1 MDMKS
6 TFYFALL
13 SCLFALYSADC
24 LGQTIKGRIV
34 DDRNAAIEGASCVA
48 MNPAD
53 STMTGVAIT
62 DSEGRFE
69 VKGTGAATVLHVSA
83 LGFEPAF
90 RLVNADETVEISL
103 KRQAQELEE
112 VVVKGERPQLTL
124 NNNGALQYD
133 AASIRQQRI
142 VTNAHELLKELPL
155 ITSNDG
161 NSLDLTGAPLGHTIF
176 INGKKPQLSGS
187 QLTDY
192 LKTLPADEVKDVE
205 IIYNAPPKWRVN
217 GAVINIE
224 LRRKLDYS
232 YSGQI
237 QGDYH
242 NVSINSWDLAG
253 SFFLQTKKWNASA
266 MYRYADMH
274 YRTKAIEYGRHTV
287 GTTTYEIKDTTSS
300 RYYEPGHSIYLTLG
314 YDINKQ
320 NSLEL
325 TYSGAFSP
333 DDTQRRRT
341 TNTLTGYSES
351 LIDTHSDLNSMT
363 LTYKG
368 SFLSVGVEYLNNFSS
383 TTQDMKKSGG
393 DQVLNDRRS
402 QNVNR
407 VLVYLNGNNVIAGQ
421 WRLSYGGSFE
431 YTANTNSQN
440 TEHFSGYEDNS
451 QMRNTVK
458 ERIAQLYAGFSRS
471 FFANKLTLQASL
483 KGELYYIGDY
493 HKHTMMPT
501 VTMSFMPSA
510 SHILQLYYQSFRNY
524 PSFWQRQDYEIQQDL
539 YNIFQGNAE
548 LKPARY
554 NVSGLSYVLKS
565 KYVAT
570 LSYYRVN
577 DFFLNQP
584 YQSPDALNKITK
596 PFNIDFTEAW
606 ILSLT
611 APFNPAPWYG
621 LNLTAQGFYER
632 YKASDWFGYSFDR
645 RKASALFRLQNTF
658 TLSAKPKIQLTLSG
672 QYKLPSIVGLYD
684 RPHTFMVQ
692 AGLSGSFL
700 KDRLSVGVSCYDIFK
715 SLTPTE
721 HVRFEGQYLD
731 TNTNFY
737 KRAISVSATWKFGGN
752 IEKRQKTPDTSRYGS
767 GK

>member
-1 MDMKS
+1 MKS
-6 TFYFALL
+6 VFFFGLIL
-13 SCLFALYSADC
+13 GLFVTHTTDC
-24 LGQTIKGRIV
+24 LGQTIRGRIV

-53 STMTGVAIT
+53 STMTGVTIT
-62 DSEGRFE
+62 DSDGRFE
-69 VKGTGAATVLHVSA
+69 VKGTGATTTLHVSA

-90 RLVNADETVEISL
+90 RIVNADEVIEIML
-103 KRQAQELEE
+103 KRQAQELDE

-124 NNNGALQYD
+124 SKDGTLQYD
-133 AASIRQQRI
+133 AASVRQQKI
-142 VTNAHELLKELPL
+142 VTNALELLKELPL
-155 ITSNDG
+155 ITSNDEG
-161 NSLDLTGAPLGHTIF
+161 SLDLTGAPLGHTIF

-192 LKTLPADEVKDVE
+192 LKTLPAEEVKDVE

-224 LRRKLDYS
+224 LQRKLDYS

-253 SFFLQTKKWNASA
+253 SFFIQTKKWNASA
-266 MYRYADMH
+266 MYRYADMR
-274 YRTKAIEYGRHTV
+274 YRTKQIEYGRHTV

-300 RYYEPGHSIYLTLG
+300 IYSDPGHSVYLTLG
-314 YDINKQ
+314 YDINKK

-325 TYSGAFSP
+325 TYSGAFTP
-333 DDTQRRRT
+333 DGGQRRKAN
-341 TNTLTGYSES
+341 NTLTGYSES
-351 LIDTHSDLNSMT
+351 LNNTRTELNSMT
-363 LTYKG
+363 LTYRG
-368 SFLSVGVEYLNNFSS
+368 SFISAGVEYLNNFSS

-393 DQVLNDRRS
+393 DQVLNDKRS

-407 VLVYLNGNNVIAGQ
+407 MMVYLNGNNTIAQ
-421 WRLSYGGSFE
+421 SWRLSYGGSFE
-431 YTANTNSQN
+431 YTSNTNSQN
-440 TEHFSGYEDNS
+440 TEYLSGDKGSS
-451 QMRNTVK
+451 QLHNTVK

-493 HKHTMMPT
+493 KKHTVMPT
-501 VTMSFMPSA
+501 ATMSFMPSA

-524 PSFWQRQDYEIQQDL
+524 PAFWERQDYEIQQDL
-539 YNIFQGNAE
+539 YNIIQGNAE

-554 NVSGLSYVLKS
+554 NVAGLYYVLKS
-565 KYVAT
+565 KYVAS

-577 DFFLNQP
+577 DFFIDQP

-606 ILSLT
+606 FLSLT
-611 APFNPAPWYG
+611 APVNPTQWYG
-621 LNLTAQGFYER
+621 LTLTVQGAYEG

-645 RKASALFRLQNTF
+645 RKAYASFDLQNTF
-658 TLSAKPKIQLTLSG
+658 TLSEKPKIQLTLRG
-672 QYKLPSIVGLYD
+672 FYKMPSIVGLYD
-684 RPHTFMVQ
+684 RPHTWLVE

-700 KDRLSVGVSCYDIFK
+700 KDRLSIGLSCYNIFQ
-715 SLTPTE
+715 SITPIQS
-721 HVRFEGQYLD
+721 VRFEGQYLD
-731 TNTNFY
+731 SNSNFY
-737 KRAISVSATWKFGGN
+737 KRSISVSATWKFGGN
-752 IEKRQKTPDTSRYGS
+752 IEKRRQKTTDTSRYGS